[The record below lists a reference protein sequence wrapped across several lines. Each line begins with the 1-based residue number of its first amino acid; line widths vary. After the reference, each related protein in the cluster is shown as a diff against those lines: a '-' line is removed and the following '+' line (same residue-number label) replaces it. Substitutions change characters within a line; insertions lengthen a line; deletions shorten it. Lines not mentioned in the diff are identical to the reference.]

1 MRVNRIVKQAGGLG
15 IEQLDPL
22 RQEGR
27 GPPLKVLRDSMLMKS
42 AVGVDVEDPGVFVK
56 SLLELADIIVVESI
70 DVETHHA
77 KDRVVVIGSR
87 GHGDP

>member
-1 MRVNRIVKQAGGLG
+1 
-15 IEQLDPL
+15 
-22 RQEGR
+22 
-27 GPPLKVLRDSMLMKS
+27 MLMKS